1 MAIKITLDSFL
12 AVLKRSNLL
21 TEGQVASALEK
32 FRAANPAASVEAK
45 PFAEFLV
52 RHKVLTVWQ
61 AEKVLQGKHK
71 GFFLGRYRLLS
82 LLGKGGMSS
91 VYLAEHTVM
100 KRRCALKVLPAKRVN
115 DASYLGRFH
124 REAQAVAALDH
135 PNIVRAYDVD
145 MTQDAG
151 IDIHFLSMEF
161 VQGKSLLE
169 LVQEKGLIPIVD
181 AVEYIRQSAH
191 GLDHAHKAGLVHRDI
206 KPGNLLLTPGGVIK
220 ILDLGLARFFNDEEA
235 SLTVEHDEKVLGTAD
250 YISPEQAIDSHK
262 VDHRTDIYS
271 LGCTLYFL
279 LTGHPPFNSGSLA
292 QRLIAH
298 QTKPAPPIT
307 AERPDV
313 PASLIAI
320 MEKMM
325 AKKEPD
331 RFQTAQDVADELAA
345 WLKRSPAELVAAAQP
360 VRAATATAAP
370 GEVAKSPVPVTTD
383 SAVKSRVRI
392 PAPKTGS
399 SVVRSNTAAPTSTST
414 NAQASDPFGFLNDLS
429 VEPAPPSPSDSKA
442 GHSSSRKLNQA
453 AKETANLSSS
463 PTEVSNPAEPPA
475 DEPSAWDQAFDPKL
489 LNLDEP
495 APEGPLDFDLGA
507 AAPVPA
513 PSDPVKLEKKKP
525 ASRIDSLTSLKSNK
539 RLQYALLLAAVP
551 ILGTAFWVF
560 QGYFTPAAVA
570 VPNPGQAPQA
580 PVVPAAPKKLATPEL
595 AVIEVGP
602 EGHFATVSEAID
614 YVRQNFQPL
623 TETDARTIQLKGG
636 LTFSESVRIIN
647 EDSTYFP
654 RNVTIR
660 SEGSPAIIQGNGKQP
675 ALTLKDV
682 DTLVFDGVSF
692 DSNSA
697 PVAVYVAG
705 HCPGTRLQN
714 LKVQNFTE
722 TGVWLEDLSGANGQ
736 EFLLDGLRI
745 TANLPAASGIRCV
758 ASPRGNSK
766 SVQLRNCRVVGPLK
780 AGLEVAGF
788 FWKAV
793 VADSIFAHCQSGVR
807 FDGGLI
813 DDVALTNCSFFKNAQ
828 AISFSKIPGEESK
841 DLRLQQLLFSGSQT
855 GDVVLESGDLTG
867 LADKL
872 LGGPDGRRLNRTDR
886 KDPDPKELDAFAGDG
901 QRGAAFSFVS
911 ADPTNPDYL
920 KAGPDLNVPG
930 PVPGAKAYV
939 GAVAP

>member
-1 MAIKITLDSFL
+1 
-12 AVLKRSNLL
+12 
-21 TEGQVASALEK
+21 
-32 FRAANPAASVEAK
+32 
-45 PFAEFLV
+45 
-52 RHKVLTVWQ
+52 
-61 AEKVLQGKHK
+61 
-71 GFFLGRYRLLS
+71 
-82 LLGKGGMSS
+82 
-91 VYLAEHTVM
+91 
-100 KRRCALKVLPAKRVN
+100 
-115 DASYLGRFH
+115 
-124 REAQAVAALDH
+124 
-135 PNIVRAYDVD
+135 
-145 MTQDAG
+145 
-151 IDIHFLSMEF
+151 
-161 VQGKSLLE
+161 
-169 LVQEKGLIPIVD
+169 
-181 AVEYIRQSAH
+181 
-191 GLDHAHKAGLVHRDI
+191 
-206 KPGNLLLTPGGVIK
+206 
-220 ILDLGLARFFNDEEA
+220 
-235 SLTVEHDEKVLGTAD
+235 
-250 YISPEQAIDSHK
+250 
-262 VDHRTDIYS
+262 
-271 LGCTLYFL
+271 
-279 LTGHPPFNSGSLA
+279 
-292 QRLIAH
+292 
-298 QTKPAPPIT
+298 
-307 AERPDV
+307 
-313 PASLIAI
+313 
-320 MEKMM
+320 
-325 AKKEPD
+325 
-331 RFQTAQDVADELAA
+331 
-345 WLKRSPAELVAAAQP
+345 
-360 VRAATATAAP
+360 
-370 GEVAKSPVPVTTD
+370 
-383 SAVKSRVRI
+383 
-392 PAPKTGS
+392 
-399 SVVRSNTAAPTSTST
+399 
-414 NAQASDPFGFLNDLS
+414 
-429 VEPAPPSPSDSKA
+429 
-442 GHSSSRKLNQA
+442 
-453 AKETANLSSS
+453 
-463 PTEVSNPAEPPA
+463 
-475 DEPSAWDQAFDPKL
+475 
-489 LNLDEP
+489 
-495 APEGPLDFDLGA
+495 
-507 AAPVPA
+507 
-513 PSDPVKLEKKKP
+513 
-525 ASRIDSLTSLKSNK
+525 
-539 RLQYALLLAAVP
+539 
-551 ILGTAFWVF
+551 
-560 QGYFTPAAVA
+560 
-570 VPNPGQAPQA
+570 
-580 PVVPAAPKKLATPEL
+580 
-595 AVIEVGP
+595 
-602 EGHFATVSEAID
+602 
-614 YVRQNFQPL
+614 
-623 TETDARTIQLKGG
+623 
-636 LTFSESVRIIN
+636 VRIIN